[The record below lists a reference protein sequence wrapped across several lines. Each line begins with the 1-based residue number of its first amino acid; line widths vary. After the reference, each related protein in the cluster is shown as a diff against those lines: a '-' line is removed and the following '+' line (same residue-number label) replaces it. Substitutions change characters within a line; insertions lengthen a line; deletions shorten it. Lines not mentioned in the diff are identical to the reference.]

1 MILLSRSSG
10 KKTKIKWLGPLTQ
23 RFDHKKVNKCKKF
36 HFLTNLKLFWLW
48 FFSQKISNI
57 NLLLGKKPKN
67 AKKTCFTLISYNLD
81 EEKSIFQQLVTEDP
95 LFKECSKCAL
105 SVRLDYLPYTEEFG
119 VFCLDLFDPSKWTLV
134 NRATAK
140 IWLMSLCIGLIS
152 SPYS

>member
-1 MILLSRSSG
+1 MLENRPKYAEKTCFTLISCNLDEEKSIFQQLVMGDPLFKGKRWLFKNVFFIKYLILLSRSSG

-67 AKKTCFTLISYNLD
+67 AKK
-81 EEKSIFQQLVTEDP
+81 LV
-95 LFKECSKCAL
+95 
-105 SVRLDYLPYTEEFG
+105 LPWFHT
-119 VFCLDLFDPSKWTLV
+119 T
-134 NRATAK
+134 
-140 IWLMSLCIGLIS
+140 
-152 SPYS
+152 